1 MSKVPSVIG
10 LSIACDIMKYV
21 KKYGYI
27 LLHGVIDT
35 RIVITPV
42 APPVLRDSAN
52 AEERQPILKAYSSI
66 CR

>member
-35 RIVITPV
+35 RIVITPLV
-42 APPVLRDSAN
+42 G
-52 AEERQPILKAYSSI
+52 E
-66 CR
+66 C